1 MNDMVVDS
9 SVVAKWILPEADSSK
24 AQQLISDAG
33 SRGERLTL
41 LDLAFAEVSNAI
53 WKRHHRGLATIEDA
67 RKFLEALLRMP
78 VSAEPAFPLL
88 DPALEIA
95 MKYHRP
101 VYDTLFVALTE
112 KLGSSGVTADEPL
125 YNAVKADYA
134 QIILLRN
141 M

>member
-1 MNDMVVDS
+1 
-9 SVVAKWILPEADSSK
+9 
-24 AQQLISDAG
+24 
-33 SRGERLTL
+33 
-41 LDLAFAEVSNAI
+41 
-53 WKRHHRGLATIEDA
+53 
-67 RKFLEALLRMP
+67 MP